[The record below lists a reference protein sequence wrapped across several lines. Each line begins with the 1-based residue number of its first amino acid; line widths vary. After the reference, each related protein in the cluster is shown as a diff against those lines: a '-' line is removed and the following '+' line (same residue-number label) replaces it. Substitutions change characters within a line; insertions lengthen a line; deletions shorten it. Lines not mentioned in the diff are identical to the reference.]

1 MQKVPEEREIEEI
14 LAIAREAEVLVRAI
28 YDTPFEVEMKG
39 PNDPVTRADREAN
52 TLICAR
58 LAERFPDDAVLAEE
72 SFPEDEDEVRK
83 LARRERVFFVDPVD
97 GTREFADHKPEFA
110 VMIGMAVR
118 GHATLGVIIEPVTGV
133 ALCGRIG
140 SSPVAFREDAQ
151 GVRTPLEVSAESD
164 PAAATMM
171 VSRSHRPRLIE
182 PLSDR
187 LRITRVVPCG
197 SVGVKVARV
206 ATGAADL
213 YVHGGR
219 GAKLWDVCA
228 PEAILMAA
236 GGRFSDLDGKRLDY
250 AAGGLALRNGLV
262 ATNAA
267 LHGLVVDTLREIR
280 AELPPSER

>member
-1 MQKVPEEREIEEI
+1 MSASAEEREIEDI

-72 SFPEDEDEVRK
+72 SFPEDEGEVEK

-97 GTREFADHKPEFA
+97 GTREFADRNPEFC
-110 VMIGMAVR
+110 VMIGLSVR
-118 GHATLGVIIEPVTGV
+118 GRATLGVIVEPITGV
-133 ALCGRIG
+133 ALCGRVG
-140 SSPVAFREDAQ
+140 ASPVAFREDAS
-151 GVRTPLEVSAESD
+151 GVRTPMRVTDERD

-182 PLSDR
+182 PLTDR
-187 LRITRVVPCG
+187 LRIGRVVPCG

-228 PEAILMAA
+228 PEAILVAA
-236 GGRFSDLDGKRLDY
+236 GGRFSDLDGRRIDY

-262 ATNAA
+262 ATNGA
-267 LHGLVVDTLREIR
+267 LHGQVVDALREIR